1 MEKETIRS
9 MVSNII
15 TNRETDAMR
24 DFDAA
29 IADKLTDALDH
40 KKQEIASG
48 LGESDNNASGV
59 ASGRGPAGGSG
70 LTDKLLSVAGAI
82 KDIVTGEAG
91 KKWATPAEPRPKEQP
106 PAAPTLAPNI
116 AGIKDMPP
124 ANDRMTR
131 PKEQPPAA
139 PSPTPHAA
147 QVTGPVTGTKKPK

>member
-48 LGESDNNASGV
+48 LGESDNAKTSVADARGV
-59 ASGRGPAGGSG
+59 AGGKG
-70 LTDKLLSVAGAI
+70 LTNKILDVFDAAM
-82 KDIVTGEAG
+82 DIVSGG
-91 KKWATPAEPRPKEQP
+91 RVSDP
-106 PAAPTLAPNI
+106 
-116 AGIKDMPP
+116 KDMPP

-139 PSPTPHAA
+139 PTQAAPTPA
-147 QVTGPVTGTKKPK
+147 PPKDPMTGTKKPK

>member
-48 LGESDNNASGV
+48 LGESDNTKTSV
-59 ASGRGPAGGSG
+59 ADARGLAGGKG
-70 LTDKLLSVAGAI
+70 LTNKILDVAGAVR
-82 KDIVTGEAG
+82 DIFTGEYGRNMAMQ
-91 KKWATPAEPRPKEQP
+91 ADPRPAQGASGTQP
-106 PAAPTLAPNI
+106 ATA
-116 AGIKDMPP
+116 
-124 ANDRMTR
+124 
-131 PKEQPPAA
+131 
-139 PSPTPHAA
+139 
-147 QVTGPVTGTKKPK
+147 KKPK

>member
-48 LGESDNNASGV
+48 LGESDNTKTSV
-59 ASGRGPAGGSG
+59 ADARGPAGGKG
-70 LTDKLLSVAGAI
+70 LTDKIYSVFDAAMNIVSGGRLS
-82 KDIVTGEAG
+82 D
-91 KKWATPAEPRPKEQP
+91 P
-106 PAAPTLAPNI
+106 
-116 AGIKDMPP
+116 KDMPP
-124 ANDRMTR
+124 ANDRMTGT
-131 PKEQPPAA
+131 KGSPPAA
-139 PSPTPHAA
+139 PTLAPPKDMPPAA
-147 QVTGPVTGTKKPK
+147 PPPAPSKDPMPGIAPMPGTKKPK